1 MTVPF
6 VPHFHGLIYV
16 DNAKNIERQAPAH
29 SAQMKCPLI
38 HGVTTICGCQDY
50 LILGRDTETLEF
62 FTPNVSSL
70 IAVDSR

>member
-16 DNAKNIERQAPAH
+16 DNAKNIERQAPALRTDEVP
-29 SAQMKCPLI
+29 SDT
-38 HGVTTICGCQDY
+38 VTTICGCQDY